1 MIVMAVGTT
10 RAKRRL
16 GRHVKPIVERAGLKA
31 ADVAAL
37 VKTSKDTVNRLL
49 SGDHLPRYPT
59 FLAIM
64 TVIKATDMEL
74 GEGTAL
80 WERANVDAVVVEHA
94 AALSPG
100 YLRFRMDEGEA
111 AKERSLDP
119 MIIPGILQV
128 GGYAEEL
135 GRRAPALTAGK
146 GWTAQAAAER
156 RDRQGLLYRESNPLH
171 LHALIDEAALYRAIG
186 GRRLMSEQLTHLLT
200 AGRQDNVT
208 IQIAAFETGAYGAHF
223 AALTLL
229 DYPEPDE
236 PLSVY
241 VEGHDGIKAVE
252 NANVVSRLVAAW
264 EDVARLT
271 LSPKQSMKRIQEVR
285 DTRYA

>member
-16 GRHVKPIVERAGLKA
+16 GRHVKPIVERAGLKPA
-31 ADVAAL
+31 EVADL

-64 TVIKATDMEL
+64 MVLKATDEEL

-94 AALSPG
+94 SALSSG

-111 AKERSLDP
+111 TAERSLDP
-119 MIIPGILQV
+119 TMVPGILQL
-128 GGYAEEL
+128 GNYAEEL
-135 GRRAPALTAGK
+135 GRCAPALTAGK

-156 RDRQGLLYRESNPLH
+156 RDRQGLLSRSFDPLR
-171 LHALIDEAALYRAIG
+171 LHALIDEAALYRVVG
-186 GRRLMSEQLTHLLT
+186 GRELMAEQLTHLLAVT
-200 AGRQDNVT
+200 EQDNVT
-208 IQIAAFETGAYGAHF
+208 VQVVPFEIGAYGPQF
-223 AALTLL
+223 GALTLL

-241 VEGHDGIKAVE
+241 VEGHGGIKVVE
-252 NANVVSRLVAAW
+252 NERMVGKLVAAW
-264 EDVARLT
+264 EDVARLA
-271 LSPKQSMKRIQEVR
+271 LDPEQSAKRIREVR

>member
-1 MIVMAVGTT
+1 MAVGTT

-16 GRHVKPIVERAGLKA
+16 GRHVKPIVERAGLKPA
-31 ADVAAL
+31 EVAAL

-64 TVIKATDMEL
+64 TVLRATEAEL
-74 GEGTAL
+74 AEGTAL

-94 AALSPG
+94 STLWSG

-111 AKERSLDP
+111 TGERSLDP
-119 MIIPGILQV
+119 ALIPGILQL
-128 GGYAEEL
+128 GEYAEEL
-135 GRRAPALTAGK
+135 GRRSQALTAGK

-156 RDRQGLLYRESNPLH
+156 RERQRLLSRQPHPLQ
-171 LHALIDEAALYRAIG
+171 LHALIDEAALYRTVG
-186 GRRLMSEQLTHLLT
+186 SRELMARQLTHLLT
-200 AGRQDNVT
+200 VGAQENVT
-208 IQIAAFETGAYGAHF
+208 LRLASFDAGAYGAHF
-223 AALTLL
+223 GALVLL

-241 VEGHDGIKAVE
+241 VESYNGTRVVEDKRAVGMLTAIWE
-252 NANVVSRLVAAW
+252 EAAQFALSREQTA
-264 EDVARLT
+264 
-271 LSPKQSMKRIQEVR
+271 QRIREVR
-285 DTRYA
+285 DARYG

>member
-1 MIVMAVGTT
+1 MAVGTT

-16 GRHVKPIVERAGLKA
+16 GRHVKPIVERAGLKPA
-31 ADVAAL
+31 EVADL

-64 TVIKATDMEL
+64 MVLKATDEEL

-80 WERANVDAVVVEHA
+80 WERANVDAVKVEHA
-94 AALSPG
+94 SALSPG

-111 AKERSLDP
+111 TKERSLDS
-119 MIIPGILQV
+119 MLIPGILQL

-135 GRRAPALTAGK
+135 GRRAPALTSGK

-156 RDRQGLLYRESNPLH
+156 RDRQGLLYREFSPLH
-171 LHALIDEAALYRAIG
+171 LHALVDEAALYRVVG
-186 GRRLMSEQLTHLLT
+186 SRELMAEQLTHLLT
-200 AGRQDNVT
+200 SGRRDNIT
-208 IQIAAFETGAYGAHF
+208 IQIAAFETGAYGAHIG
-223 AALTLL
+223 ALTLL

-236 PLSVY
+236 PLSIY
-241 VEGHDGIKAVE
+241 IEGHDGIKPVE
-252 NANVVSRLVAAW
+252 NVGMVRRLVAAW
-264 EDVARLT
+264 DDVAGLALT
-271 LSPKQSMKRIQEVR
+271 PEQSARRIQEVR

>member
-1 MIVMAVGTT
+1 MAVGTT

-16 GRHVKPIVERAGLKA
+16 GRHVKPIVERAGLKPA
-31 ADVAAL
+31 EVAAL

-64 TVIKATDMEL
+64 TVLKATEEEL
-74 GEGTAL
+74 DEGTSL

-94 AALSPG
+94 SALSPG

-111 AKERSLDP
+111 TKERSLDP
-119 MIIPGILQV
+119 TVIPGILQL
-128 GGYAEEL
+128 GGYADAL
-135 GRRAPALTAGK
+135 GRCAPALTAGK

-156 RDRQGLLYRESNPLH
+156 HDRQGLLSRGSDPLH
-171 LHALIDEAALYRAIG
+171 LHALIDEAALHRVVG
-186 GRRLMSEQLTHLLT
+186 SRELMVEQLTHLL
-200 AGRQDNVT
+200 AVAKQDNVT
-208 IQIAAFETGAYGAHF
+208 LQVVSFDAGAYGPQF
-223 AALTLL
+223 GALTLL
-229 DYPEPDE
+229 DYPEPEE

-241 VEGHDGIKAVE
+241 VEGHNGIKVVE
-252 NANVVSRLVAAW
+252 NDRMVGKLVAAW
-264 EDVARLT
+264 GDVARLA
-271 LSPKQSMKRIQEVR
+271 LDPKQSTKRIRDVR

>member
-1 MIVMAVGTT
+1 MAVGTT

-16 GRHVKPIVERAGLKA
+16 GRYVKPILERAALKPA
-31 ADVAAL
+31 EVAER

-64 TVIKATDMEL
+64 TILKATEEEL
-74 GEGTAL
+74 TEGTAL

-94 AALSPG
+94 STLLSG

-111 AKERSLDP
+111 IGERSLDP
-119 MIIPGILQV
+119 MLIPGILQL
-128 GGYAEEL
+128 GEYAEEL
-135 GRRAPALTAGK
+135 GRRGLILTEGR
-146 GWTAQAAAER
+146 GWTARGAAER
-156 RDRQGLLYRESNPLH
+156 QERQLLLSRDAAPLQ
-171 LHALIDEAALYRAIG
+171 LHALIDESVLHRVVASRE
-186 GRRLMSEQLTHLLT
+186 LMADQLTHLLGV
-200 AGRQDNVT
+200 GRQDNVT
-208 IQIAAFETGAYGAHF
+208 LQMIPFDIGAYGAHF
-223 AALTLL
+223 GALVLL

-241 VEGHDGIKAVE
+241 VESYNGTKVVEDKRAVGMLT
-252 NANVVSRLVAAW
+252 AVWDHAAQF
-264 EDVARLT
+264 A
-271 LSPKQSMKRIQEVR
+271 LSPELTAQRIREVR

>member
-1 MIVMAVGTT
+1 MAVGTT

-16 GRHVKPIVERAGLKA
+16 GRHVKPIVERAGLKPA
-31 ADVAAL
+31 EVADL

-64 TVIKATDMEL
+64 MVLKATDEEL

-94 AALSPG
+94 SALSPG

-111 AKERSLDP
+111 TAERSLDP
-119 MIIPGILQV
+119 TMIPGILQL
-128 GGYAEEL
+128 GSYAEEM
-135 GRRAPALTAGK
+135 GRGAPALTAGK

-156 RDRQGLLYRESNPLH
+156 GDRQGLLSRAVNPLQ
-171 LHALIDEAALYRAIG
+171 LHALIDEAALYRVVG
-186 GRRLMSEQLTHLLT
+186 GRELMYEQLTHLLT
-200 AGRQDNVT
+200 VAQQDNVT
-208 IQIAAFETGAYGAHF
+208 LQIVSFDTGAYGPQF
-223 AALTLL
+223 GALTLL
-229 DYPEPDE
+229 DYPEPEE

-241 VEGHDGIKAVE
+241 VEGHSGIKVVE
-252 NANVVSRLVAAW
+252 NERMVSRLVEAW
-264 EDVARLT
+264 DDVARLA
-271 LSPKQSMKRIQEVR
+271 LDPKQSAKCIREVR
-285 DTRYA
+285 DARYA

>member
-1 MIVMAVGTT
+1 MAVGTT

-16 GRHVKPIVERAGLKA
+16 GRHVKPIVERAGLKPA
-31 ADVAAL
+31 EVADL

-64 TVIKATDMEL
+64 MVLKATDEEL

-94 AALSPG
+94 SALSPG

-111 AKERSLDP
+111 AQERSLDP
-119 MIIPGILQV
+119 SVIPGILQV

-135 GRRAPALTAGK
+135 GRCAPALTAGK

-156 RDRQGLLYRESNPLH
+156 RDRQGLLSRPVNPLH
-171 LHALIDEAALYRAIG
+171 LHALIDEAALHRVVG
-186 GRRLMSEQLTHLLT
+186 SRELMVEQLTHLL
-200 AGRQDNVT
+200 AVAEHDHVT
-208 IQIAAFETGAYGAHF
+208 LQVIPFETGAYGPQF
-223 AALTLL
+223 GALTLL
-229 DYPEPDE
+229 DYPEPEE
-236 PLSVY
+236 PLSVF
-241 VEGHDGIKAVE
+241 VEGHSGIKVVE
-252 NANVVSRLVAAW
+252 NERVVSKLAAAW
-264 EDVARLT
+264 DDVARRALD
-271 LSPKQSMKRIQEVR
+271 PRQSAKRIREVR
-285 DTRYA
+285 GTRYA

>member
-1 MIVMAVGTT
+1 VIVMAVGTT

-16 GRHVKPIVERAGLKA
+16 GRHVKPIVERAGLKPA
-31 ADVAAL
+31 EVAAM

-49 SGDHLPRYPT
+49 SGDNLPRYPT

-64 TVIKATDMEL
+64 TILKATEEEL
-74 GEGTAL
+74 AEGTAL
-80 WERANVDAVVVEHA
+80 WERANVDTVVVEHA

-119 MIIPGILQV
+119 TVIPGILQL

-135 GRRAPALTAGK
+135 GRCAPALTSGK
-146 GWTAQAAAER
+146 GWTAEAAAER
-156 RDRQGLLYRESNPLH
+156 RDRHGLLSREPEPLH
-171 LHALIDEAALYRAIG
+171 LHALIDETTLYRVVG
-186 GRRLMSEQLTHLLT
+186 SRELMTEQLTHLLT
-200 AGRQDNVT
+200 VGRQDNAT
-208 IQIAAFETGAYGAHF
+208 LQIVAFDAGAYGPQF
-223 AALTLL
+223 GALTLL

-241 VEGHDGIKAVE
+241 IEAHSGIKVVE
-252 NANVVSRLVAAW
+252 NMNLASRLVTAW
-264 EDVARLT
+264 DDVARLA
-271 LSPKQSMKRIQEVR
+271 LSPQQSAKRIREVR